1 MSKVISVTPAR
12 GGSKGLPRKNIRPL
26 LGKPLVAYSIEAAA
40 ASGVV
45 DTVLVTTDDEE
56 IADVARRAGAEVP
69 FLRPKELAD
78 DLATTEAT
86 LQHALL
92 TYEKM
97 SGKTFD
103 ICVFLTVT
111 DIFRKP
117 EWVKQSVDILNERPE
132 IESAF
137 SAYATSKNYWRKM
150 EDGSYERLL
159 PWMRTYSSRQV
170 RQVIYREDTGLA
182 CASRAWLWR
191 EGRRIGDRVEIIPN
205 SDSETFIDI
214 HTEFDLFLAG
224 QALRYLKEHHQKDRT
239 S

>member
-1 MSKVISVTPAR
+1 VSKIISITPAR

-26 LGKPLVAYSIEAAA
+26 LGKPLIVYPIEAAI

-56 IADVARRAGAEVP
+56 IAEVARKAGAEVP
-69 FLRPKELAD
+69 FLRPEELAD
-78 DLATTEAT
+78 DSATTEAT

-92 TYEKM
+92 TYEKLT
-97 SGKTFD
+97 GQTFD
-103 ICVFLTVT
+103 ICVFLTAT

-117 EWVKQSVDILNERPE
+117 AWITQAVHILHERPE

-137 SAYATSKNYWRKM
+137 SAHATSKNYWQKR

-159 PWMRTYSSRQV
+159 PWMRTYSSRQM

-182 CASRAWLWR
+182 CVSRAWLWR
-191 EGRRIGDRVEIIPN
+191 DGRRIGDRVEIIPN
-205 SDSETFIDI
+205 SDSATSIDI
-214 HTEFDLFLAG
+214 HTEFDFFLAE
-224 QALRYLKEHHQKDRT
+224 QALKYLKEHSEYD
-239 S
+239 

>member
-1 MSKVISVTPAR
+1 MPRVISIIPAR
-12 GGSKGLPRKNIRPL
+12 GGSKGLPRKNIKPL
-26 LGKPLVAYSIEAAA
+26 LGKPLIAYPIEAAI

-45 DTVLVTTDDEE
+45 DTVLVTTDDME
-56 IADVARRAGAEVP
+56 ISDEARKAGAEIP
-69 FLRPKELAD
+69 FLRPKELAGE
-78 DLATTEAT
+78 LTTTEAV

-97 SGKTFD
+97 IGKSVD
-103 ICVFLTVT
+103 ICVFLTAT

-117 EWVKQSVDILNERPE
+117 EWIKQSVDILNERPE

-159 PWMRTYSSRQV
+159 SWMRIYSSRQV

-214 HTEFDLFLAG
+214 HTDFDFFLAG
-224 QALRYLKEHHQKDRT
+224 QALRYLKEHPQKGRT